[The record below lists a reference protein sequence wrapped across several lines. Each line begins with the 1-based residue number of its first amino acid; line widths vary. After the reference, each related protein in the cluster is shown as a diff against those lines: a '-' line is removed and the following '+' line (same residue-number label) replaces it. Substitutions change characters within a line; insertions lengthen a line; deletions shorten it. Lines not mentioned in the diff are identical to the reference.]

1 MNKQDLPVG
10 KLACLYRRIK
20 LFALLCTFRTKTEKR
35 PVSHLRR
42 RSGMIGLEIM
52 ETGAYVSA
60 TVIVSTHGLIALTVM
75 YLAIATAKLLS
86 LWCKMRAHRGP
97 GARPA
102 PGFSSML
109 PPPPAFFTSSP
120 PSWTANSG
128 SLDIKWRPSPA

>member
-10 KLACLYRRIK
+10 KLARLYRHIK
-20 LFALLCTFRTKTEKR
+20 LFALLCTFRTKIGKR

-52 ETGAYVSA
+52 ETGAYISA
-60 TVIVSTHGLIALTVM
+60 TVIVSTYGVALTVM

-86 LWCKMRAHRGP
+86 LWYKMKSHRVP

-102 PGFSSML
+102 PGFPSLL

-120 PSWTANSG
+120 PSWTASSG
-128 SLDIKWRPSPA
+128 SLDIRWRPSPA